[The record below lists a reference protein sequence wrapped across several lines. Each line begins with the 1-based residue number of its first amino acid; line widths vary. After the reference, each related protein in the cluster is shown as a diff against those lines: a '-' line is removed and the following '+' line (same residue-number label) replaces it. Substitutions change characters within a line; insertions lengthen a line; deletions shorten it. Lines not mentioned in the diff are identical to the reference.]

1 MHTAADVHNDQ
12 PRVVTCTTSA
22 GKPLGRVVRTP
33 FVVVPGFPYAPRL
46 PSSVS
51 AKCPCL
57 MRPQKGRKMEN
68 IISENIT
75 GGTIPAITENT
86 TLGELITILGDVSK
100 AEKTP
105 TSKALRETAGDPIAE
120 SDGILVYANGYG
132 IYDNGSGRTVVWVPA
147 CTSFT
152 YYFDKMK
159 ESEKGG
165 EIKQSI
171 DLPEGFLES
180 QPWVIALTL
189 IGDHRVEQNSMNR
202 RMGGRKGTKDYDA
215 EDNGD
220 KDGDAEDAVEKS
232 YRNEYNWREDRIG
245 EDPLTIYIRKEN
257 RREMLESM
265 TEKQREV
272 FILYYQYGYTQQEIA
287 DMLGVNHR
295 AVGFRLDGALKKV
308 KKIFS

>member
-1 MHTAADVHNDQ
+1 M
-12 PRVVTCTTSA
+12 
-22 GKPLGRVVRTP
+22 K
-33 FVVVPGFPYAPRL
+33 
-46 PSSVS
+46 
-51 AKCPCL
+51 
-57 MRPQKGRKMEN
+57 N

-120 SDGILVYANGYG
+120 SNGILVYANGYAV
-132 IYDNGSGRTVVWVPA
+132 YDNGSGRTVVWVPA

-165 EIKQSI
+165 EIKETI

-202 RMGGRKGTKDYDA
+202 TGSRTGTKDYDSD
-215 EDNGD
+215 DNGD
-220 KDGDAEDAVEKS
+220 KDGDAEDALEKS

-245 EDPLTIYIRKEN
+245 EDPLTIYIRKET
-257 RREMLESM
+257 RREMLECM
-265 TEKQREV
+265 TDKQREV

-287 DMLGVNHR
+287 EMLGSARTTIMHR
-295 AVGFRLDGALKKV
+295 LEGAVKKV
-308 KKIFS
+308 KKVYC

>member
-1 MHTAADVHNDQ
+1 MK
-12 PRVVTCTTSA
+12 S
-22 GKPLGRVVRTP
+22 
-33 FVVVPGFPYAPRL
+33 
-46 PSSVS
+46 
-51 AKCPCL
+51 
-57 MRPQKGRKMEN
+57 

-120 SDGILVYANGYG
+120 SNGILVYANGYAV
-132 IYDNGSGRTVVWVPA
+132 YDNGSGRTVVWVPA

-165 EIKQSI
+165 EIKETI

-202 RMGGRKGTKDYDA
+202 TGSRTGTKDYDSD
-215 EDNGD
+215 DNGD
-220 KDGDAEDAVEKS
+220 KDGDAEDALEKS

-245 EDPLTIYIRKEN
+245 EDPLTIYIRKET
-257 RREMLESM
+257 RREMLECM
-265 TEKQREV
+265 TDKQREV

-287 DMLGVNHR
+287 EMLGSARTTIMHR
-295 AVGFRLDGALKKV
+295 LEGAVKKV
-308 KKIFS
+308 KKVYC

>member
-1 MHTAADVHNDQ
+1 
-12 PRVVTCTTSA
+12 
-22 GKPLGRVVRTP
+22 
-33 FVVVPGFPYAPRL
+33 
-46 PSSVS
+46 
-51 AKCPCL
+51 
-57 MRPQKGRKMEN
+57 MEN
-68 IISENIT
+68 KNIITESNNN
-75 GGTIPAITENT
+75 GTIPTITENT
-86 TLGELITILGDVSK
+86 TLGELISILGPVTK
-100 AEKTP
+100 AAKTP
-105 TSKALRETAGDPIAE
+105 TSRKLAEEAGEPIAAN
-120 SDGILVYANGYG
+120 DDILVYANGYAV
-132 IYDNGSGRTVVWVPA
+132 YDNGSGRTVVWVPS

-165 EIKQSI
+165 EIKQSS

-180 QPWVIALTL
+180 QPWVLALTL

-245 EDPLTIYIRKEN
+245 EDPLTIYIRKET

-265 TEKQREV
+265 TPEQREV
-272 FILYYQYGYTQQEIA
+272 FILYFQYGYQQREIA
-287 DMLGVNHR
+287 DMLGIDRSSVRSRMNY
-295 AVGFRLDGALKKV
+295 ALKKV
-308 KKIFS
+308 KKLF

>member
-1 MHTAADVHNDQ
+1 M
-12 PRVVTCTTSA
+12 
-22 GKPLGRVVRTP
+22 K
-33 FVVVPGFPYAPRL
+33 
-46 PSSVS
+46 
-51 AKCPCL
+51 
-57 MRPQKGRKMEN
+57 N
-68 IISENIT
+68 IINENT
-75 GGTIPAITENT
+75 DGGSNIITENT
-86 TLGELITILGDVSK
+86 TLAELIDILGPVTR
-100 AEKTP
+100 AAKTP
-105 TSKALRETAGDPIAE
+105 TSKALREEAGEPIA
-120 SDGILVYANGYG
+120 SSPDPLGYGDGILVYSNGYA
-132 IYDNGSGRTVVWVPA
+132 IYDNGSGRTVVWVPS

-152 YYFDKMK
+152 YHFDPMK

-220 KDGDAEDAVEKS
+220 KDGDAEDVVEKS

-245 EDPLTIYIRKEN
+245 EDPLTIYIRKET

-272 FILYYQYGYTQQEIA
+272 FILYYQYGYNQREIA
-287 DMLGVNHR
+287 ELIGIDR
-295 AVGFRLDGALKKV
+295 ASVEDRLDSAVKKV